1 MKLLI
6 VPSWYPTNIH
16 PESGTFF
23 RDRAKILQQCGFSIT
38 IATHILHS
46 TKDILKF
53 KQNDNDI
60 NPEVDDGV
68 VVYKTESI
76 NPFPK
81 MPNKTFNHYKKLI
94 LSLVKN
100 VINISKPEFVFIN
113 SSLYGGAALAK
124 YLHSEMIP
132 FMVSEHLKEFILKN
146 QFSLFQK
153 ECINECYNYSS
164 KIITTS
170 KVLKNEII
178 NNFNINSKRVL
189 LIPNPADTKYFLP
202 KRSKT
207 GDSFTF
213 ISVALLRPE
222 KRLDILIKAFAILSK
237 HIPNIVLTV
246 IGDGPEK
253 NKLKLLS
260 HKLGVNNRINFIGYQ
275 NKIAVSDILRDHDAL
290 VLSSDVE
297 TFGVVIVEAMSVG
310 LPVIAT
316 KCGGPESIVVAETG
330 VLVDSNDKNKLSVA
344 MKNMIEDY
352 NNYDSNTI
360 RQIAINI
367 YGDKAYGDNIMNA
380 IDSVLSAKD

>member
-23 RDRAKILQQCGFSIT
+23 RDRAKILQRRGFSIT

-46 TKDILKF
+46 TRDILKF
-53 KQNDNDI
+53 KQNVN
-60 NPEVDDGV
+60 NTYPRVDDGV
-68 VVYKTESI
+68 VIYKTESI

-81 MPNKTFNHYKKLI
+81 MPRKTFNNYKKSI

-100 VINISKPEFVFIN
+100 VINKSKPEFVFIN
-113 SSLYGGAALAK
+113 SSLYGGAALAQ
-124 YLHSEMIP
+124 YLHDEMIP
-132 FMVSEHLKEFILKN
+132 FMVSEHLKEFIIKD

-164 KIITTS
+164 KIIATS
-170 KVLKNEII
+170 KVLKNNII
-178 NNFNINSKRVL
+178 NNFNVDNKRVL
-189 LIPNPADTKYFLP
+189 LIPNPADTEHFLP

-207 GDSFTF
+207 DDTFTF

-237 HIPNIVLTV
+237 QIPNIVLTI

-253 NKLKLLS
+253 DKLKLLS
-260 HKLGVNNRINFIGYQ
+260 HKLDVNNRINFIGYQ
-275 NKIAVSDILRDHDAL
+275 KKIVVSDILRDHDAL

-297 TFGVVIVEAMSVG
+297 TFGVVIVAAMTVG

-316 KCGGPESIVVAETG
+316 KCGGPESIVVEKTG
-330 VLVDSNDKNKLSVA
+330 MLVESNDKNKLSAA
-344 MKNMIEDY
+344 MKHMVENYD
-352 NNYDSNTI
+352 NYDSNTI
-360 RQIAINI
+360 RQIAMKT
-367 YGDKAYGDNIMNA
+367 YGDKAYKDNILNA

>member
-23 RDRAKILQQCGFSIT
+23 RDRAKILQRCGFSIT

-46 TKDILKF
+46 TRDILKF
-53 KQNDNDI
+53 KQNVN
-60 NPEVDDGV
+60 NAYPKVEDGV
-68 VVYKTESI
+68 VIYKTESI

-81 MPNKTFNHYKKLI
+81 MPRKTFNNYKKLI
-94 LSLVKN
+94 LTLIKN
-100 VINISKPEFVFIN
+100 VINKSKPEFVFIN

-124 YLHSEMIP
+124 YLHDKMIP
-132 FMVSEHLKEFILKN
+132 FMVSEHLKEFIIKD

-153 ECINECYNYSS
+153 ECIDECYNYTS

-170 KVLKNEII
+170 KVLKNNII
-178 NNFNINSKRVL
+178 NNFNADSKKVL
-189 LIPNPADTKYFLP
+189 LIPNPADTEYFLP
-202 KRSKT
+202 KRSKI
-207 GDSFTF
+207 GDTFTF
-213 ISVALLRPE
+213 ISVALLRSE

-237 HIPNIVLTV
+237 QIPNIVLTI

-253 NKLKLLS
+253 DKLKLLT

-275 NKIAVSDILRDHDAL
+275 KKTAIADILRNNDAL

-316 KCGGPESIVVAETG
+316 KCGGPESIVLSETG
-330 VLVDSNDKNKLSVA
+330 ILVESNDKNKLSGA
-344 MKNMIEDY
+344 MKYMVENYD
-352 NNYDSNTI
+352 NYDSKAI
-360 RQIAINI
+360 RQIAIKT

-380 IDSVLSAKD
+380 IGSVLSAKD

>member
-53 KQNDNDI
+53 KQNDNNI

-207 GDSFTF
+207 GDTFTF

>member
-1 MKLLI
+1 M
-6 VPSWYPTNIH
+6 
-16 PESGTFF
+16 
-23 RDRAKILQQCGFSIT
+23 
-38 IATHILHS
+38 
-46 TKDILKF
+46 
-53 KQNDNDI
+53 
-60 NPEVDDGV
+60 
-68 VVYKTESI
+68 
-76 NPFPK
+76 
-81 MPNKTFNHYKKLI
+81 
-94 LSLVKN
+94 
-100 VINISKPEFVFIN
+100 
-113 SSLYGGAALAK
+113 
-124 YLHSEMIP
+124 
-132 FMVSEHLKEFILKN
+132 
-146 QFSLFQK
+146 
-153 ECINECYNYSS
+153 
-164 KIITTS
+164 
-170 KVLKNEII
+170 
-178 NNFNINSKRVL
+178 
-189 LIPNPADTKYFLP
+189 IPNPADTKYFLP

-207 GDSFTF
+207 GDTFTF

-290 VLSSDVE
+290 VLSSEVE

>member
-23 RDRAKILQQCGFSIT
+23 RDRAKILQRCGFSIT

-46 TKDILKF
+46 TRDILKF
-53 KQNDNDI
+53 KQNVN
-60 NPEVDDGV
+60 NAYPKVEDGV
-68 VVYKTESI
+68 VIYKTESI

-81 MPNKTFNHYKKLI
+81 MPRKTFNNYKKLI
-94 LSLVKN
+94 LTLIKN
-100 VINISKPEFVFIN
+100 VINKSKPEFVFIN

-124 YLHSEMIP
+124 YLHDKMIP
-132 FMVSEHLKEFILKN
+132 FMVSEHLKEFIIKD

-153 ECINECYNYSS
+153 ECINECYNYTS

-170 KVLKNEII
+170 KVLKNNII
-178 NNFNINSKRVL
+178 NNFNADSKKVL
-189 LIPNPADTKYFLP
+189 LIPNPADTEYFLP
-202 KRSKT
+202 KRSKI
-207 GDSFTF
+207 GDTFTF
-213 ISVALLRPE
+213 ISVALLRSE

-237 HIPNIVLTV
+237 QIPNIVLTI

-253 NKLKLLS
+253 DKLKLLT

-275 NKIAVSDILRDHDAL
+275 KKTAIADILRNNDAL

-316 KCGGPESIVVAETG
+316 KCGGPESIVLSETG
-330 VLVDSNDKNKLSVA
+330 ILVESNDKNKLSGA
-344 MKNMIEDY
+344 MKYMVENYD
-352 NNYDSNTI
+352 NYDSKAI
-360 RQIAINI
+360 RQIAIKT

-380 IDSVLSAKD
+380 IGSVLSAKD

>member
-53 KQNDNDI
+53 KQNDGDI

-207 GDSFTF
+207 GDTFTF

>member
-6 VPSWYPTNIH
+6 IPSWYPTNIH

-23 RDRAKILQQCGFSIT
+23 RDRAKILQRCGFSIT
-38 IATHILHS
+38 IATHVLHS
-46 TKDILKF
+46 TRDILKF
-53 KQNDNDI
+53 KQNVNNAEAKI
-60 NPEVDDGV
+60 DDGV

-81 MPNKTFNHYKKLI
+81 MPSKTFNQYKKSI
-94 LSLVKN
+94 LSLIKK

-124 YLHSEMIP
+124 YLHAEMIP
-132 FMVSEHLKEFILKN
+132 FMVSEHLKEFIIKD

-153 ECINECYNYSS
+153 NCINECYSYSS

-170 KVLKNEII
+170 EVLKNKII
-178 NNFNINSKRVL
+178 NNFNIENKKIL

-202 KRSKT
+202 KRNKE
-207 GDSFTF
+207 GDTFTF
-213 ISVALLRPE
+213 ISIALLRPE
-222 KRLDILIKAFAILSK
+222 KRLDILIKAFAILFK
-237 HIPNIVLTV
+237 QIPNIVLTI

-253 NKLKLLS
+253 DKLELLS
-260 HKLGVNNRINFIGYQ
+260 HKLEVNNRINFIGYQ
-275 NKIAVSDILRDHDAL
+275 NKIAVSDMLRDHDAL

-316 KCGGPESIVVAETG
+316 KCGGPESIVVKETG
-330 VLVDSNDKNKLSVA
+330 ILVESNDKNKLSEA
-344 MKNMIEDY
+344 MKHMIDY
-352 NNYDSNTI
+352 YENYDSKTI
-360 RQIAINI
+360 RQIAIST

-380 IDSVLSAKD
+380 IDSVLSAKG

>member
-207 GDSFTF
+207 GDTFTF

-330 VLVDSNDKNKLSVA
+330 VLVDSNDKNKLSLA

>member
-23 RDRAKILQQCGFSIT
+23 RDRAKILQRYGFSIT

-46 TKDILKF
+46 TRDILKF
-53 KQNDNDI
+53 KQNVN
-60 NPEVDDGV
+60 NAYPKVEDGV
-68 VVYKTESI
+68 VIYKTESI

-81 MPNKTFNHYKKLI
+81 MPRKTFNNYKKLI
-94 LSLVKN
+94 LTLIKN
-100 VINISKPEFVFIN
+100 VINKSKPEFVFIN

-124 YLHSEMIP
+124 YLHDKMIP
-132 FMVSEHLKEFILKN
+132 FMVSEHLKEFIIKD

-153 ECINECYNYSS
+153 ECIDECYNYTS

-170 KVLKNEII
+170 KVLKNNII
-178 NNFNINSKRVL
+178 NNFNADSKKVL
-189 LIPNPADTKYFLP
+189 LIPNPADTEYFLP
-202 KRSKT
+202 KRSKI
-207 GDSFTF
+207 GDTFTF
-213 ISVALLRPE
+213 ISVALLRSE

-237 HIPNIVLTV
+237 QIPNIVLTI

-253 NKLKLLS
+253 DKLKLLT

-275 NKIAVSDILRDHDAL
+275 KKTAIADILRNNDAL

-316 KCGGPESIVVAETG
+316 KCGGPESIVLSETG
-330 VLVDSNDKNKLSVA
+330 ILVESNDKNKLSGA
-344 MKNMIEDY
+344 MKYMVENYD
-352 NNYDSNTI
+352 NYDSKAI
-360 RQIAINI
+360 RQIAIKT

-380 IDSVLSAKD
+380 IGSVLSAKD

>member
-23 RDRAKILQQCGFSIT
+23 RDRAKILQRCGFSIT

-46 TKDILKF
+46 TRDILKF
-53 KQNDNDI
+53 KQNVN
-60 NPEVDDGV
+60 NAYPKVEDGV
-68 VVYKTESI
+68 VIYKTESI

-81 MPNKTFNHYKKLI
+81 MPRKTFNNYKKLI
-94 LSLVKN
+94 LTLIKN
-100 VINISKPEFVFIN
+100 VINKSKPEFVFIN

-124 YLHSEMIP
+124 YLHDKMIP
-132 FMVSEHLKEFILKN
+132 FMVSEHLKEFIIKD

-153 ECINECYNYSS
+153 ECIDECYNYTS

-170 KVLKNEII
+170 KVLKNNII
-178 NNFNINSKRVL
+178 NNFNVDSKKVL
-189 LIPNPADTKYFLP
+189 LIPNPADTEYFLP
-202 KRSKT
+202 KRSKM
-207 GDSFTF
+207 GDTFTF
-213 ISVALLRPE
+213 ISVALLRSE

-237 HIPNIVLTV
+237 QIPNIVLTI

-253 NKLKLLS
+253 DKLKLLT

-275 NKIAVSDILRDHDAL
+275 KKTAIADILRNNDAL

-316 KCGGPESIVVAETG
+316 KCGGPESIVLSETG
-330 VLVDSNDKNKLSVA
+330 ILVESNDKNKLSGA
-344 MKNMIEDY
+344 MKYMVENYD
-352 NNYDSNTI
+352 NYDSKAI
-360 RQIAINI
+360 RQIAIKT

-380 IDSVLSAKD
+380 IGSVLSAKD

>member
-23 RDRAKILQQCGFSIT
+23 RDRAKILQRYGFSIT

-46 TKDILKF
+46 TRDILKF
-53 KQNDNDI
+53 KQNVN
-60 NPEVDDGV
+60 NAYPKVDDGIV
-68 VVYKTESI
+68 IYKTESI

-81 MPNKTFNHYKKLI
+81 MPRKAFNNYKKLI
-94 LSLVKN
+94 LTLVKN
-100 VINISKPEFVFIN
+100 VINKSKPEFVFIN

-124 YLHSEMIP
+124 YLHDKMIP
-132 FMVSEHLKEFILKN
+132 FMVSEHLKEFIIKD

-153 ECINECYNYSS
+153 ECIDECYNYTS

-170 KVLKNEII
+170 KVLKNNII
-178 NNFNINSKRVL
+178 NNFNVDSKKVL
-189 LIPNPADTKYFLP
+189 LIPNPADTEYFLP
-202 KRSKT
+202 KRSKM
-207 GDSFTF
+207 GDTFTF
-213 ISVALLRPE
+213 ISVALLRSE

-237 HIPNIVLTV
+237 QIPNIVLTI

-253 NKLKLLS
+253 DKLKLLT

-275 NKIAVSDILRDHDAL
+275 KKTAIADILRNNDAL

-316 KCGGPESIVVAETG
+316 KCGGPESIVLSETG
-330 VLVDSNDKNKLSVA
+330 ILVESNDKNKLSGA
-344 MKNMIEDY
+344 MKYMVENYD
-352 NNYDSNTI
+352 NYDSKAI
-360 RQIAINI
+360 RQIAIKT

-380 IDSVLSAKD
+380 IGSVLSAKD

>member
-23 RDRAKILQQCGFSIT
+23 RDRAKILQRYGFSIT

-46 TKDILKF
+46 TRDILKF
-53 KQNDNDI
+53 KQNVN
-60 NPEVDDGV
+60 NAYPKVEDGV
-68 VVYKTESI
+68 VIYKTESI

-81 MPNKTFNHYKKLI
+81 MPRKTFNNYKKLI
-94 LSLVKN
+94 LTLVKN
-100 VINISKPEFVFIN
+100 VINKSKPEFVFIN

-124 YLHSEMIP
+124 YLHDEMIP
-132 FMVSEHLKEFILKN
+132 FMVSEHLKEFIIKD

-153 ECINECYNYSS
+153 ECIDECYNYTS

-170 KVLKNEII
+170 KVLKNNII
-178 NNFNINSKRVL
+178 NNFNADSKKVL
-189 LIPNPADTKYFLP
+189 LIPNPADTEYFLP
-202 KRSKT
+202 KRSKM
-207 GDSFTF
+207 GDTFTF
-213 ISVALLRPE
+213 ISVALLRSE

-237 HIPNIVLTV
+237 QISNIVLTI

-253 NKLKLLS
+253 DKLKLLS
-260 HKLGVNNRINFIGYQ
+260 HKLEVNNRINFIGYQ
-275 NKIAVSDILRDHDAL
+275 KKTAVSDILRDHDAL

-316 KCGGPESIVVAETG
+316 KCGGPESIVVAKTG
-330 VLVDSNDKNKLSVA
+330 MLVESNNKNKLCAA
-344 MKNMIEDY
+344 MKHMVENYD
-352 NNYDSNTI
+352 NYDSKAI
-360 RQIAINI
+360 RQIAIKT
-367 YGDKAYGDNIMNA
+367 YGDKAYKDNIMNA
-380 IDSVLSAKD
+380 IDSILSAKD

>member
-207 GDSFTF
+207 GDTFTF

-290 VLSSDVE
+290 VLSSEVE

-360 RQIAINI
+360 RKIAINI

>member
-207 GDSFTF
+207 GDTFTF

-367 YGDKAYGDNIMNA
+367 YGDKAYRDNIMNA

>member
-207 GDSFTF
+207 GDAFTF

-290 VLSSDVE
+290 VLSSEVE

>member
-23 RDRAKILQQCGFSIT
+23 RDRAKILQRYGFSIT

-46 TKDILKF
+46 TRDILKF
-53 KQNDNDI
+53 KQNVN
-60 NPEVDDGV
+60 NAYPKVDDGIV
-68 VVYKTESI
+68 IYKTESI

-81 MPNKTFNHYKKLI
+81 MPRKAFNNYKKLI
-94 LSLVKN
+94 LTLVKN
-100 VINISKPEFVFIN
+100 VINKSKPEFVFIN

-124 YLHSEMIP
+124 YLHDKMIP
-132 FMVSEHLKEFILKN
+132 FMVSEHLKEFIIKD

-153 ECINECYNYSS
+153 ECIDECYNYTS

-170 KVLKNEII
+170 KVLKNNII
-178 NNFNINSKRVL
+178 NNFNVDSKKVL
-189 LIPNPADTKYFLP
+189 LIPNPADTEYFLP
-202 KRSKT
+202 KRSKM
-207 GDSFTF
+207 GDTFTF
-213 ISVALLRPE
+213 ISVALLRSE

-237 HIPNIVLTV
+237 QIPNIVLTI

-253 NKLKLLS
+253 DKLKLLS

-275 NKIAVSDILRDHDAL
+275 KKIAISDILRNHDAL

-316 KCGGPESIVVAETG
+316 KCGGPESIVLAETG
-330 VLVDSNDKNKLSVA
+330 ILVESNDKNKLSVA
-344 MKNMIEDY
+344 MKHMIENYD
-352 NNYDSNTI
+352 NYDSKAI
-360 RQIAINI
+360 RKIAIKT
-367 YGDKAYGDNIMNA
+367 YGDKAYGDNIVNA
-380 IDSVLSAKD
+380 IGSVLSAKD

>member
-23 RDRAKILQQCGFSIT
+23 RDRAKILQRCGFSIT

-53 KQNDNDI
+53 KQNGNNI
-60 NPEVDDGV
+60 EPEVDDGV
-68 VVYKTESI
+68 VIYKTESI

-81 MPNKTFNHYKKLI
+81 MPSKAFNHYKKSI

-100 VINISKPEFVFIN
+100 VIKISKPEFVFIN

-124 YLHSEMIP
+124 FLYSEMIP
-132 FMVSEHLKEFILKN
+132 FMVSEHLKEFILKD

-164 KIITTS
+164 KILATS
-170 KVLKNEII
+170 MVLKNEII
-178 NNFNINSKRVL
+178 NNFNINNKRVV

-202 KRSKT
+202 KRRKT
-207 GDSFTF
+207 GDTFTF
-213 ISVALLRPE
+213 ISVSLLRPE
-222 KRLDILIKAFAILSK
+222 KRLDILIKAFAILFK
-237 HIPNIVLTV
+237 HIPNIVLTI
-246 IGDGPEK
+246 IGNGPEK

-260 HKLGVNNRINFIGYQ
+260 HKLGVSNRINFIGYQ
-275 NKIAVSDILRDHDAL
+275 NKMAVSDILRDHDAL

-316 KCGGPESIVVAETG
+316 KCGGPESIIVRETG
-330 VLVDSNDKNKLSVA
+330 VLVESNDKNKLSVA
-344 MKNMIEDY
+344 MKHMIENYD
-352 NNYDSNTI
+352 NYDSKKI
-360 RQIAINI
+360 RQIAINT
-367 YGDKAYGDNIMNA
+367 YGDKAYGNNIMNT
-380 IDSVLSAKD
+380 INSVLSAKD

>member
-207 GDSFTF
+207 GDTFTF

-316 KCGGPESIVVAETG
+316 KCGGPESIVVEETG
-330 VLVDSNDKNKLSVA
+330 VLVDSNDKNKLSLA

>member
-23 RDRAKILQQCGFSIT
+23 RDRAKILQRCGFSIT

-46 TKDILKF
+46 TRDILKF
-53 KQNDNDI
+53 KHNVN
-60 NPEVDDGV
+60 NAYPKVDDGV
-68 VVYKTESI
+68 VIYKTESI

-81 MPNKTFNHYKKLI
+81 MPRKTFNNYKKLI
-94 LSLVKN
+94 LSLVKK
-100 VINISKPEFVFIN
+100 VINKSKPEFVFIN

-124 YLHSEMIP
+124 YLHDEMIP
-132 FMVSEHLKEFILKN
+132 FMVSEHLKEFIIKD

-170 KVLKNEII
+170 KVLKNNII
-178 NNFNINSKRVL
+178 NNFNVDSKRVL
-189 LIPNPADTKYFLP
+189 LIPNPADTEYFLP
-202 KRSKT
+202 KRSKA
-207 GDSFTF
+207 GDTFTF

-237 HIPNIVLTV
+237 QIPNIVLTI

-253 NKLKLLS
+253 DKLKLLS
-260 HKLGVNNRINFIGYQ
+260 HKLEVNNRINFIGYQ
-275 NKIAVSDILRDHDAL
+275 KKTAVSDILRDHDAL

-316 KCGGPESIVVAETG
+316 KCGGPESIVVAKTG
-330 VLVDSNDKNKLSVA
+330 MLVESNNKNKLCAA
-344 MKNMIEDY
+344 MKHMVENYD
-352 NNYDSNTI
+352 NYDSKAI
-360 RQIAINI
+360 RQIAIKT
-367 YGDKAYGDNIMNA
+367 YGDKAYKDNIMNA
-380 IDSVLSAKD
+380 IDSILSAKD